1 MAGMA
6 ENGTNWGEGKN
17 AYFSGNHVCRLDSIV
32 DLESSCVDTG
42 NGPSGL
48 RVPAVYKQLS

>member
-32 DLESSCVDTG
+32 DLESPCVDTG
-42 NGPSGL
+42 SGPSGL